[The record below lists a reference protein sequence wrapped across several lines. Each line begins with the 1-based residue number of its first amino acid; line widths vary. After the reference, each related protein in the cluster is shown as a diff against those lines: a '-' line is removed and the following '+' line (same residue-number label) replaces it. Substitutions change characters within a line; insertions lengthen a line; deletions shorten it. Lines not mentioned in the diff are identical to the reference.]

1 MRKILLSTVALL
13 MAVSMMAIGNNSGT
27 SKANAID
34 FDWAN
39 GNVHEAADALW
50 YRVDLSSLE
59 GTADPTLALYL
70 TNLTDQSTAVDVD
83 VVASVTILGQTET
96 MTESF
101 HYTIAAKDHK
111 PWSMNVTEL
120 LEFNVK
126 HIFLALK
133 SDKKIA
139 LAAKIYETEDIV
151 DDACTNA
158 VDFNWAGQNVA
169 AGEKWF
175 RLNIAEVDATKKL
188 DFVVENKGSQ
198 VANVNFDLS
207 LDCPASIVMGHTWTI
222 PVGGNMTEEFG
233 RLFLDQLKEDYIYLK
248 LTSDQ
253 DLKLSVKEVVAPTP
267 TPSFD
272 PSAAPQL
279 VIGEKIVVNGETMYK
294 INLADLKA
302 PLGYETVCR
311 IANPNEEAVSLEQE
325 IAFSLPVKN
334 TIVKTLEVPAGATIV
349 KEVVNNLADA
359 INSDVAY
366 LRLQAGKQL
375 NLWIEY
381 VKNESAVLPPVSAPA
396 CENSIQFDW
405 NSTLTQKA
413 FRTKW
418 YEFNVS
424 SLKQN
429 QEQVHLTFTNKS
441 DSMVVV
447 VGSILLDCNSTDTIP
462 YALPIPAGKSIS
474 QLINYNLI
482 AATPVERIYVSATVI
497 PTSIDALSDITSVSS
512 KEDIK
517 NLLSLNIDAEV
528 ELTATKSSAL
538 VDPTLCNTNE
548 TLQYGVKYTQ
558 AAGTTKWYR
567 VTEDFI
573 KNDLGLLASLTIENQ
588 GKSAA
593 NVTLGATIACDYGVV
608 SRATVTI
615 PTWFD
620 LTSIIPSGAYYL
632 IDKLTNKEITEFYV
646 EVTTDQPIMFGFGV
660 EYGNAFGCDDAT
672 DFDWATGTTIA
683 ANDAKWYKFDVTD
696 LKNNEEQVKL
706 TFTNTSNSI
715 AWVAA
720 FLTHECPFYV
730 GLPLVFPVPA
740 GMSVDK
746 WIDYSFIASTPIN
759 TVYMAVY
766 TDSNIE
772 LKAEK
777 ETAVITSAT
786 DCVNATV
793 VEPNVQYTI
802 NPGTSWYKF
811 SATPFINATGKSAT
825 LSFANKSGKT
835 AHVTTGATVG
845 CEYGILTRGK
855 LPVPQMDV
863 DVTVPLWVFGV
874 MKKFVDDRVDQ
885 YYVEVTTDE
894 PLNFQIAVEMP
905 EDTIPEDTIPEI
917 PEDSLVFVYDTL
929 SMYACAGSDFV
940 HPVTGDTIF
949 LPEDSVLISV
959 DTLHTAN
966 LYLDSVVTTIVS
978 PFAAPQAMDSTTLVA
993 LIGAFPEL
1001 TPGAKPTLPVDT
1013 ILAYYASIDED
1024 SIVDVVAAEWT
1035 SAKVPCGATSHTV
1048 YLSVETSCNGS
1059 YSWEFVMP
1067 VDTAEVIK
1075 VDSIVCYGDTV
1086 VWEDSK
1092 FYTTG
1097 SHTASL
1103 KNVHGCDSVVY
1114 ELNLTV
1120 LPQVQTV
1127 SNDTIICY
1135 GESFTWRNT
1144 TCDATKLYTDTVW
1157 NQLGCDSLIYTM
1169 NVTVLPNVVEL
1180 PAEDTT
1186 LCYGGSIT
1194 WREITCN
1201 EAKTYYDTVYSKL
1214 TGCDSLIYTLNVSIL
1229 AEVTLPQTADV
1240 LAGII
1245 VICGNAIDVTAAE
1258 ATIKAH
1264 VAAVASHPTLENV
1277 VWEVKNAAGNWE
1289 ALTNT
1294 AIDGTVTSVEIRYT
1308 IQTACEDVTS
1318 DPIVITVQTPT
1329 PENDEEMTNIPLY
1342 SRYGDRLL
1350 TVDLKK
1356 IQDEYGWVVAEEDIT
1371 WYYVAQGAEPVEVGH
1386 GYYLTPA
1393 DGAPLNAGSYYARIN
1408 HEATEASDCDGILQT
1423 KTYIVNAP
1431 SAAPKLVPTV
1441 ARPQELISVLN
1452 LDPAS
1457 VTAITIYSTTGE
1469 VITSF
1474 QVNNQE
1480 QTTFPAAQN
1489 AGFYVVDVQ
1498 TATEK
1503 VSLRYIVK

>member
-39 GNVHEAADALW
+39 GNIHEASTALW

-59 GTADPTLALYL
+59 ATADPTLALYL
-70 TNLTDQSTAVDVD
+70 TNLTSETANVHVDVT
-83 VVASVTILGQTET
+83 VSASGLSR
-96 MTESF
+96 TESLD
-101 HYTIAAKDHK
+101 YTIAGKDHK
-111 PWSMNVTEL
+111 PWSR
-120 LEFNVK
+120 NVK
-126 HIFLALK
+126 DLMSLGVKDVFLTVK

-139 LAAKIYETEDIV
+139 IAAKVYETEDIV
-151 DDACTNA
+151 DDACTKA
-158 VDFNWAGQNVA
+158 VDFNWAGQNVP

-175 RLNIAEVDATKKL
+175 RLNIAAVPTNQQL
-188 DFVVENKGSQ
+188 DFVVTNNGAQ
-198 VANVNFDLS
+198 TANVAFDLS
-207 LDCPASIVMGHTWTI
+207 LDCPASAVMENDWVIASGA
-222 PVGGNMTEEFG
+222 EQRKDFG
-233 RLFLDQLKEDYIYLK
+233 RVFLDMLNEDYVYLK
-248 LTSDQ
+248 LTTDQ
-253 DLKLSVKEVVAPTP
+253 DLTLAVEQTPAPTYTGFDCSAAKPLVVGETLNLTKGEHVYVADVNDLVAPINKLTVFTVTNLSATAANLKTETAFACPVTSAIEQNFVVEANASVIKDVNDNILKTLNAEKVYIRFTAEEDMQAEVSMIDNYPCSKSVVFDWSTGVTHHANTSAWYEIDMTPVVEGDKSVKLSFTNHSSEMALVTGELMLGCPGTSIPVVCP
-267 TPSFD
+267 
-272 PSAAPQL
+272 
-279 VIGEKIVVNGETMYK
+279 
-294 INLADLKA
+294 
-302 PLGYETVCR
+302 
-311 IANPNEEAVSLEQE
+311 
-325 IAFSLPVKN
+325 
-334 TIVKTLEVPAGATIV
+334 VPAGLSVEKVINANFFAASKIQHAYLSISSTATIELKSELV
-349 KEVVNNLADA
+349 EVALD
-359 INSDVAY
+359 
-366 LRLQAGKQL
+366 
-375 NLWIEY
+375 
-381 VKNESAVLPPVSAPA
+381 PA
-396 CENSIQFDW
+396 CKHATTIEKGKELN
-405 NSTLTQKA
+405 
-413 FRTKW
+413 
-418 YEFNVS
+418 
-424 SLKQN
+424 QN
-429 QEQVHLTFTNKS
+429 P
-441 DSMVVV
+441 
-447 VGSILLDCNSTDTIP
+447 GS
-462 YALPIPAGKSIS
+462 A
-474 QLINYNLI
+474 
-482 AATPVERIYVSATVI
+482 
-497 PTSIDALSDITSVSS
+497 
-512 KEDIK
+512 
-517 NLLSLNIDAEV
+517 
-528 ELTATKSSAL
+528 
-538 VDPTLCNTNE
+538 
-548 TLQYGVKYTQ
+548 
-558 AAGTTKWYR
+558 WYR
-567 VTEDFI
+567 VTDELV
-573 KNDLGLLASLTIENQ
+573 NGLGMLPKFTFQNKGEQAAHITLAF
-588 GKSAA
+588 
-593 NVTLGATIACDYGVV
+593 TLDCDYDILTQF
-608 SRATVTI
+608 TVTV
-615 PTWFD
+615 PTWLD
-620 LTSIIPSGAYYL
+620 VTTLLTSIPEHIL
-632 IDKLTNKEITEFYV
+632 DKLLNKNVSEYYV
-646 EVTTDQPIMFGFGV
+646 KVTTDQPLLFGF
-660 EYGNAFGCDDAT
+660 ELDHANYFGCDNAT
-672 DFDWATGTTIA
+672 NFDWANGTTIP

-706 TFTNTSNSI
+706 TFTNTSSSI

-720 FLTHECPFYV
+720 FLTHECPFTV

-746 WIDYSFIASTPIN
+746 WLDYSFIASTPLN

-766 TDSNIE
+766 TDSNIQI
-772 LKAEK
+772 KAEK
-777 ETAVITSAT
+777 ETAVVTPMADCLGAT
-786 DCVNATV
+786 EVL
-793 VEPNVQYTI
+793 PNVQYTI
-802 NPGTSWYKF
+802 QPGTNWYKF

-855 LPVPQMDV
+855 LPVPAMDLNLN
-863 DVTVPLWVFGV
+863 VPLWVFGV
-874 MKKFVDDRVDQ
+874 MKKFVDERVDQ
-885 YYVEVTTDE
+885 YYVEVTTDQA
-894 PLNFQIAVEMP
+894 LDFQIQVELA
-905 EDTIPEDTIPEI
+905 EDTIPETPEDTVPETPVI
-917 PEDSLVFVYDTL
+917 PEDSIVYLNDTIN
-929 SMYACAGSDFV
+929 MYACAGSYFV
-940 HPVTGDTIF
+940 HPVTADSVF
-949 LPEDSVLISV
+949 LAEDSIFMSI
-959 DTLHTAN
+959 DTLHTADV
-966 LYLDSVVTTIVS
+966 LLDSVITTIVT
-978 PFAAPQAMDSTTLVA
+978 PYVIPQLLDSATLDSI
-993 LIGAFPEL
+993 LGAYPVL
-1001 TPGAKPTLPVDT
+1001 TPGVKPTLPTDT
-1013 ILAYYASIDED
+1013 ILNYYASIDQD
-1024 SIVDVVAAEWT
+1024 SIADVVAVEWL
-1035 SAKVPCGATSHTV
+1035 SGKVACGAKTHTV
-1048 YLSVETSCNGS
+1048 TLQIETSCEGAYTKS
-1059 YSWEFVMP
+1059 FVMP

-1075 VDSIVCYGDTV
+1075 VDSVICFGDTV
-1086 VWEDSK
+1086 VWETYE
-1092 FYTTG
+1092 FATTG
-1097 SHTASL
+1097 QHTKSL
-1103 KNVHGCDSVVY
+1103 TNIYGFDSVVY

-1120 LPQVQTV
+1120 LPKVQTIA
-1127 SNDTIICY
+1127 NDTIICY

-1144 TCDATKLYTDTVW
+1144 TCDATKLYTDTVL

-1186 LCYGGSIT
+1186 LCYGESIT

-1229 AEVTLPQTADV
+1229 AEVTLPKTDDV
-1240 LAGII
+1240 KSGII
-1245 VICGNAIDVTAAE
+1245 VICGNAIDVTAAD
-1258 ATIKAH
+1258 ATVKAY
-1264 VAAVASHPTLENV
+1264 VAAVTSHPTLENV
-1277 VWEVKNAAGNWE
+1277 IWEVKNAAGNWE
-1289 ALTNT
+1289 TLTTT

-1423 KTYIVNAP
+1423 VTYIVNAP

>member
-126 HIFLALK
+126 HIFLTLK

-188 DFVVENKGSQ
+188 DFVVENKGAQ
-198 VANVNFDLS
+198 AANVSFDLS
-207 LDCPASIVMGHTWTI
+207 LDCPASIVMGYNWVI

-267 TPSFD
+267 TPGFD
-272 PSAAPQL
+272 PAAAPQL

-311 IANPNEEAVSLEQE
+311 IANPNSVDVTLEQE

-334 TIVKTLEVPAGATIV
+334 TIVKTLVVPAEATIV
-349 KEVVNNLADA
+349 KDVVNNLTNA

-366 LRLQAGKQL
+366 LRLQAGNQL

-482 AATPVERIYVSATVI
+482 AAAPVERIYVSATVI

-588 GKSAA
+588 GNSAA

-696 LKNNEEQVKL
+696 LKNNEKQVKL

-740 GMSVDK
+740 GASVDK

-777 ETAVITSAT
+777 ETAVITSVT

-894 PLNFQIAVEMP
+894 PLNFQIAVEIA
-905 EDTIPEDTIPEI
+905 EDSIPEDTI

-940 HPVTGDTIF
+940 HPITGDTIF

-978 PFAAPQAMDSTTLVA
+978 PYAAPQAMDSATLVA

-1001 TPGAKPTLPVDT
+1001 TPGAKPTLPVDS

-1035 SAKVPCGATSHTV
+1035 SPKVPCGATSHTV
-1048 YLSVETSCNGS
+1048 YLSVETSCGGS

-1103 KNVHGCDSVVY
+1103 KNVHECDSVVY

-1144 TCDATKLYTDTVW
+1144 TCDATKLYTDTVL

-1229 AEVTLPQTADV
+1229 AEVTLPKTDDV
-1240 LAGII
+1240 KSGII
-1245 VICGNAIDVTAAE
+1245 VICGNAIDVTAAD
-1258 ATIKAH
+1258 ATVKAY

-1277 VWEVKNAAGNWE
+1277 IWEVKNAAGNWE
-1289 ALTNT
+1289 TLTTT

-1423 KTYIVNAP
+1423 VTYIVNAP